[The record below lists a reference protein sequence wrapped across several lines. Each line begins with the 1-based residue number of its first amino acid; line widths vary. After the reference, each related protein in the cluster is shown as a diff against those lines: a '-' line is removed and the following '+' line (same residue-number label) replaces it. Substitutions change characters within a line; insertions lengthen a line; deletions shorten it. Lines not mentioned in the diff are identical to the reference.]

1 MKQLLYHIVF
11 CCLAAVFFTA
21 CDKDDTLSVTGAG
34 GDGNNIILDLASAS
48 LPVSRATVPATGA
61 EVTVS
66 HLDVLIFDKYGTKK
80 WHERVSGSAG
90 GSGKITLSAKRSDFA
105 ANEKYWVYLIAN
117 STAEADVFDAE
128 DFGLDKLRGMTQEDE
143 RIHVTGL
150 DVTGAPKTF
159 LMDGIAYPKGEEEP
173 ETASAVVL
181 NNGTEADNTELQ
193 VTLRRAAAKI
203 VVRISCGEHVKFD
216 NNGPDDATITTRPGY
231 YLRNMPYSTSVL
243 PPNNMDAETAK
254 LRTSDLFGGNYFDW
268 TPNSITV
275 TAYAYAHTWVNASTL
290 EKEVRLIVNI
300 PMYNTPR
307 DAEGKPTGE
316 EQVYLPSSYYQIPVS
331 KSKMLNRNTCYEVT
345 VTVDAPGGSDPSKP
359 VELTGIIYSV
369 YEWEEEQVNVGGED
383 ERPAYLTLNE
393 YEMEMHNMEDDNT
406 TLEFASSSAVTATID
421 RVYYIDKF
429 GQEKDLKIINESQDP
444 DEWGENRGNNYSP
457 DWRNRCTIKITP
469 DANITGKIDVFGTV
483 PENNAVRYI
492 EFTVSNDDN
501 ISRTVK
507 VAQYPLTYIT
517 NVEGYY
523 SYRDDFVSTASDGT
537 SGVTTWELLAGKKI
551 NKGQAYSSAQV
562 SYERDNAWICGCS
575 WNTSNNRWNY
585 GKETTSFFGSKV
597 VTNYNDDDG
606 LCSMRYIRWTESR
619 RGGIIQRT
627 YTYNTTTADS
637 KDNPV
642 SSLDNHR
649 MYHVTITA
657 TSSEYTLGRPRITD
671 GKTDPGADNAVLVS
685 PSFML
690 ASQLGAV
697 VGISNENAQ
706 DELDAVA
713 EHCKQYVEV
722 ARDGT
727 VYDDWRLPTKAEINI
742 IYKYQNASD
751 VMDEV
756 LAGDRYWSA
765 SGLVT
770 KPGVSSTNDRAIR
783 CIRDAYDKETGK

>member
-11 CCLAAVFFTA
+11 CCLAAVGFTA
-21 CDKDDTLSVTGAG
+21 CDKYDTLHVTGAG
-34 GDGNNIILDLASAS
+34 GDGNSIILDLASAS
-48 LPVSRATVPATGA
+48 LPVSRATVQATGA

-66 HLDVLIFDKYGTKK
+66 HLDVLIFEENGNKK

-90 GSGKITLSAKRSDFA
+90 GSGKITLAAKRSDFVP
-105 ANEKYWVYLIAN
+105 NEAYWVYLIAN
-117 STAEADVFDAE
+117 STAEVDVFDAE
-128 DFGLDKLRGMTQEDE
+128 DFDLIQLRGMTQEDE

-150 DVTGAPKTF
+150 DVTDAPKTF
-159 LMDGIAYPKGEEEP
+159 LMDGIAYPKGESEP
-173 ETASAVVL
+173 ETAAAVEL
-181 NNGTEADNTELQ
+181 NNGERADDTELQ

-203 VVRISCGEHVKFD
+203 VVKISSGEHVKFD
-216 NNGPDDATITTRPGY
+216 NNGPDATITTNPGY

-243 PPNNMDAETAK
+243 LPNNMDAETAK
-254 LRTSDLFGGNYFDW
+254 LRTPDLFGGNYFDW
-268 TPNSITV
+268 TPDLITV

-307 DAEGKPTGE
+307 DAAGKPTGKAQE
-316 EQVYLPSSYYQIPVS
+316 YLPSSYYQIPVS

-345 VTVDAPGGSDPSKP
+345 VTVDAPGGSDPSEP
-359 VELTGIIYSV
+359 VPLTGIVYSV
-369 YEWEEEQVNVGGED
+369 YDWENKQVNVGGED

-393 YEMEMHNMEDDNT
+393 YEIEMHNMDDDNT

-429 GQEKDLKIINESQDP
+429 GQEKDLEIINERQEP
-444 DEWGENRGNNYSP
+444 DVWGENTGSSYQPNWKNE
-457 DWRNRCTIKITP
+457 CTIRITP
-469 DANITGKIDVFGTV
+469 DKNITGKIDVYGTV
-483 PENNAVRYI
+483 PGNNAVRYI
-492 EFTVSNDDN
+492 EFTVKNEEG
-501 ISRTVK
+501 IKRQVK

-537 SGVTTWELLAGKKI
+537 RGVTTWERLAGKAI
-551 NKGQAYSSAQV
+551 NKGQQYSSAQV
-562 SYERDNAWICGCS
+562 PYDNDNAWICGCS
-575 WNTSNNRWNY
+575 WSTSNNRWNY
-585 GKETTSFFGSKV
+585 SKDGIGFFSSKV
-597 VTNYNDDDG
+597 VDSYDNTTG
-606 LCSMRYIRWTESR
+606 LSDIEYARWKETRSRYRPY
-619 RGGIIQRT
+619 T
-627 YTYNTTTADS
+627 YTYNESTASVDL
-637 KDNPV
+637 N
-642 SSLDNHR
+642 NHR

-713 EHCKQYVEV
+713 DHCKQYVEV

-727 VYDDWRLPTKAEINI
+727 VYDDWRLPTREEINI

-770 KPGVSSTNDRAIR
+770 KPGVSSPSDRAIR
-783 CIRDAYDKETGK
+783 CIRDAYDKKTGK